1 MKRGETLKN
10 IIVCMKQVLDPE
22 IPLSLFHIDTEA
34 KQAVQPKAMPPV
46 LSPFDENAL
55 EAALKIKDSQET
67 NVIVISLGKKLNKV
81 VVSSALAA
89 GADQLILLQDEAF
102 SEFNTHLT
110 ANAISAAI
118 KKLGQY
124 DLILCGLQA
133 ADTNT
138 GQVGIGIAGI
148 LGIPCITSARNIELA
163 ADKVIVEKVSDD
175 SSEILEV
182 STPAVVTTT
191 YEVGVLREPGV
202 EAFMSAA
209 NKPITTWNAQELG
222 IEIENTNRFTMIKMV
237 EPARE
242 SKCEILEG
250 SSPEEK
256 AEKLVTRLTEVKVI

>member
-1 MKRGETLKN
+1 VKN

-34 KQAVQPKAMPPV
+34 RQAIPPKATPPV

-55 EAALKIKDSQET
+55 EAALKIKDTQES
-67 NVIVISLGKKLNKV
+67 NVTVISLGKKLNRV

-89 GADQLILLQDEAF
+89 GADHLVLLQDEAF
-102 SEFNTHLT
+102 SDFNTYLT
-110 ANAISAAI
+110 AGALAAAI
-118 KKLGQY
+118 KKLGPY

-138 GQVGIGIAGI
+138 GQVGTGIASM
-148 LGIPCITSARNIELA
+148 LGIPCITAARKVELDD
-163 ADKVIVEKVSDD
+163 DKVRVEKVSADG
-175 SSEILEV
+175 SEVIEAPA
-182 STPAVVTTT
+182 PAVVTTN

-209 NKPITTWNAQELG
+209 KKPITTWNAQELG
-222 IEIENTNRFTMIKMV
+222 IETAGTDCFNMV
-237 EPARE
+237 QMYEPVQE
-242 SKCEILEG
+242 GKCEILEG
-250 SSPEEK
+250 ASPEEK